1 MSVQEARGA
10 QAIPMAPEGRNRKQ
24 GPGWGLAS
32 GPGLIEFFKAPQFEA
47 RGGLSV
53 TPSVTVA
60 PSPGSAIK
68 VLAPPQTHAYVDT
81 VLEAEFKIP
90 HFENATAGL
99 SVTSSCPPGQD
110 DSAADKND
118 AISDRGLASPMVFAA
133 PNPSPSHDS
142 KDFDKCM
149 NKLEEEIAEVAKKNQ
164 KQCEEQAR
172 AQNEFDATSPKA
184 KFAAQLAEAVHSNA
198 VDARSAVGQR
208 FKRSLTP
215 QEQHAYTQL
224 SDDAAR
230 AEFRVKWAS
239 RSLETLKVTKT
250 HLQSFQ
256 RVDER
261 AVRDVRKKSHCEFGF
276 AATPNAAIAG
286 ARNIVLRV
294 PVTAGGSSWIRRR
307 AESCNFGSCSRR
319 QWPRA
324 VGGGGGACAPALVG
338 VAADEC
344 LPQWAEANCPSKAL
358 DAAAQASPRR
368 TVEQRAESKGEDPV
382 RHRLRECR
390 KS

>member
-1 MSVQEARGA
+1 
-10 QAIPMAPEGRNRKQ
+10 
-24 GPGWGLAS
+24 
-32 GPGLIEFFKAPQFEA
+32 
-47 RGGLSV
+47 
-53 TPSVTVA
+53 
-60 PSPGSAIK
+60 
-68 VLAPPQTHAYVDT
+68 
-81 VLEAEFKIP
+81 
-90 HFENATAGL
+90 
-99 SVTSSCPPGQD
+99 
-110 DSAADKND
+110 
-118 AISDRGLASPMVFAA
+118 MVFAA

-149 NKLEEEIAEVAKKNQ
+149 NKLEEEIAAVAKKNQ

-261 AVRDVRKKSHCEFGF
+261 AVRDVRKNPIANSGSLQLRMQPLLAPEILYFVCPSRRAAPRGF
-276 AATPNAAIAG
+276 DVGPSPAISGAAQGGNGPAQLGEAAARAHQLSWAWRQTNACRSGPRQTVQARHWTLRRKRVPDGPLSSEPKAKEKTPFDIASASVEKVESEARGHHGEGPGARADGGWRCKVVMGAGCGEHWDGVLCAATLAT
-286 ARNIVLRV
+286 RV
-294 PVTAGGSSWIRRR
+294 
-307 AESCNFGSCSRR
+307 
-319 QWPRA
+319 
-324 VGGGGGACAPALVG
+324 
-338 VAADEC
+338 
-344 LPQWAEANCPSKAL
+344 
-358 DAAAQASPRR
+358 
-368 TVEQRAESKGEDPV
+368 
-382 RHRLRECR
+382 
-390 KS
+390 